1 MDNGHPSWVAAF
13 PRAINGVT
21 PDNRGNAPCSGS
33 TAPAPPR
40 PIRKEYHNK
49 NALSRQFRLFSSADD
64 DFGNSNPD
72 LPQKSAPT
80 TPMPHPTGTIPPPYP
95 ISNPYPNR
103 PRSVTRSTTPASKQ
117 CPNTSAILLPC
128 RKSMGKVWE
137 DKENAPEIR
146 LFARFRS
153 VGGDCWYS
161 PICAFPIFAVR
172 ILPNPYQKPPPQA
185 LSATIS
191 LSRSSDAQESM
202 GRCMGEH
209 LRVDETL

>member
-33 TAPAPPR
+33 TVPAPPR
-40 PIRKEYHNK
+40 PARKEYHNK

-80 TPMPHPTGTIPPPYP
+80 TPMPHPTGTIPLPYRHQQPVSQPPT
-95 ISNPYPNR
+95 IR
-103 PRSVTRSTTPASKQ
+103 HQITHPRFKTMPQHKRHSASMQKKYG
-117 CPNTSAILLPC
+117 
-128 RKSMGKVWE
+128 KSMGEQRKRPG
-137 DKENAPEIR
+137 NQ